1 MNTNNNQFNIIL
13 LIMSVSLTT
22 AAIVWIILS
31 DANML
36 YLIPLG
42 ALWIGLLFRLIYI
55 FNESNRKLSYFF
67 EAIRNEDTSLIF
79 PEQRGNKSVR
89 RLNASINGLNRK
101 ISEILLRNERNEM
114 FYRELIEQSTT
125 GLMSFDD
132 AGYVTVMN
140 SAAKKYLGVIQLA
153 NMQLLAQKNPLLH
166 QTVTQLKPG
175 EKCIVKS
182 VVDNE
187 LLTLSVQTTEM
198 HFGNQRHVIVSIQ
211 DIRYELEEAEI
222 DSWQKLIRVMT
233 HEIMN
238 SIAPITSLSHTLLG
252 FLNIKDKPV
261 EPNQLTTAI
270 ISDTVE
276 GLNVIEERGKGL
288 IHFVENYRKL
298 AKIPQPTFKTV
309 DVKVWIQGLYLL
321 FKPTFEQFYIS
332 FSYSSEDRIR
342 TILTDEKMLNQIM
355 INLMNNAIE
364 AVCSNPDTEP
374 REISLSVRMSN
385 INESIHIEL
394 SDNGSGIEDDI
405 IDKIFVPFCTT
416 KEDGNGIGLSLSRQL
431 ASKLNMKLGICS
443 RQKKG
448 TTFRLEL

>member
-13 LIMSVSLTT
+13 LTISASLSA
-22 AAIVWIILS
+22 AAIVWIILTN
-31 DANML
+31 ANPL
-36 YLIPLG
+36 YIIPIG
-42 ALWIGLLFRLIYI
+42 ALWLGILFRLVYI
-55 FNESNRKLSYFF
+55 FNDSNRKLSYFF
-67 EAIRNEDTSLIF
+67 DAIRNEDTSLVF
-79 PEQRGNKSVR
+79 PEQKGNKSVR
-89 RLNASINGLNRK
+89 KLNASLNSLNRK

-114 FYRELIEQSTT
+114 FYKELIEQSTT

-153 NMQLLAQKNPLLH
+153 NMKLLAQKNPLLY

-175 EKCIVKS
+175 EKTIVKS
-182 VVDNE
+182 IVDNE
-187 LLTLSVQTTEM
+187 LRTLSIQTTEM
-198 HFGNQRHVIVSIQ
+198 HFGNQRHVIVSFQ

-238 SIAPITSLSHTLLG
+238 SIAPITSLSHTLMS
-252 FLNIKDKPV
+252 FFTIKDKPV
-261 EPNQLTTAI
+261 EPTQLTNAI
-270 ISDTVE
+270 ISDTIE

-309 DVKVWIQGLYLL
+309 DVKAWIQGLYLL
-321 FKPTFEQFYIS
+321 FKPTFEQYSIC
-332 FSYSSEDRIR
+332 FSYSSENIIS

-364 AVCSNPDTEP
+364 SVCLNPNNET

-385 INESIHIEL
+385 MNESIHIEL
-394 SDNGSGIEDDI
+394 NDNGAGIEDEI
-405 IDKIFVPFCTT
+405 IDKIFVPFFTT
-416 KEDGNGIGLSLSRQL
+416 KKEGNGIGLSLSRQL

-443 RQKKG
+443 QQERG